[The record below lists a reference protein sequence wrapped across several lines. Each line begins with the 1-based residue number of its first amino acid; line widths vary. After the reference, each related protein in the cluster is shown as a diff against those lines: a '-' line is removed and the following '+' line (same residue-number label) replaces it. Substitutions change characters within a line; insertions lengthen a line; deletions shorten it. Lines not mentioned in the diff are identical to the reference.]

1 MTAAQ
6 TMARPHRRIQPGRV
20 LMYIILILGVIV
32 MLFPF
37 IWMLLCS
44 FKSNIEV
51 IQIPPTFF
59 PKEWVA
65 DGYIR
70 AWERNIVTPYINT
83 AITSVCITV
92 LQLVTASMAAFAFAR
107 LRFPGRNVLFLVVL
121 SMMMVPQNMTM
132 IPKFHIVRAL
142 GGYDKLIG
150 IIMPNF
156 ISINVTFFIRQNF
169 LSFPSELE
177 EAAKIDGCSIPR
189 IFLQILLPLSTS
201 ILTAMGIMVLLWAW
215 NDLLWPTII
224 ITRETNRTLSMF
236 IALCKGQ
243 YITDY
248 GFLMAASALAVVPMI
263 IVYIIFQRAFV
274 DSITMTVSKADAA
287 GRPPKSQSYR
297 SKEERLRPIP
307 RRDGRRRLPVVCVTK
322 KLQLDLPYTFR
333 YAAADGCGAATMGK
347 VDKKAGTATSS
358 ALIFFVNSI

>member
-1 MTAAQ
+1 MEGGEVKMTAAQ

-20 LMYIILILGVIV
+20 LMYTILILGVIV

-59 PKEWVA
+59 PMEWVA

-177 EAAKIDGCSIPR
+177 EAAKIDGCSITR

-274 DSITMTVSKADAA
+274 DSITMTGIK
-287 GRPPKSQSYR
+287 G
-297 SKEERLRPIP
+297 
-307 RRDGRRRLPVVCVTK
+307 
-322 KLQLDLPYTFR
+322 
-333 YAAADGCGAATMGK
+333 
-347 VDKKAGTATSS
+347 
-358 ALIFFVNSI
+358 

>member
-263 IVYIIFQRAFV
+263 IVYIIFKRSFV
-274 DSITMTVSKADAA
+274 DSITMTGIK
-287 GRPPKSQSYR
+287 G
-297 SKEERLRPIP
+297 
-307 RRDGRRRLPVVCVTK
+307 
-322 KLQLDLPYTFR
+322 
-333 YAAADGCGAATMGK
+333 
-347 VDKKAGTATSS
+347 
-358 ALIFFVNSI
+358 

>member
-1 MTAAQ
+1 MEGGEVKMTAAQ

-177 EAAKIDGCSIPR
+177 EAAKIDGAGR
-189 IFLQILLPLSTS
+189 
-201 ILTAMGIMVLLWAW
+201 
-215 NDLLWPTII
+215 
-224 ITRETNRTLSMF
+224 
-236 IALCKGQ
+236 
-243 YITDY
+243 
-248 GFLMAASALAVVPMI
+248 LMAAPS
-263 IVYIIFQRAFV
+263 R
-274 DSITMTVSKADAA
+274 VSFC
-287 GRPPKSQSYR
+287 RSCCRFPP
-297 SKEERLRPIP
+297 
-307 RRDGRRRLPVVCVTK
+307 
-322 KLQLDLPYTFR
+322 PY
-333 YAAADGCGAATMGK
+333 
-347 VDKKAGTATSS
+347 
-358 ALIFFVNSI
+358 

>member
-107 LRFPGRNVLFLVVL
+107 LRF
-121 SMMMVPQNMTM
+121 
-132 IPKFHIVRAL
+132 RAE
-142 GGYDKLIG
+142 
-150 IIMPNF
+150 MCCFWWCCP
-156 ISINVTFFIRQNF
+156 
-169 LSFPSELE
+169 
-177 EAAKIDGCSIPR
+177 
-189 IFLQILLPLSTS
+189 
-201 ILTAMGIMVLLWAW
+201 
-215 NDLLWPTII
+215 
-224 ITRETNRTLSMF
+224 
-236 IALCKGQ
+236 
-243 YITDY
+243 
-248 GFLMAASALAVVPMI
+248 
-263 IVYIIFQRAFV
+263 
-274 DSITMTVSKADAA
+274 
-287 GRPPKSQSYR
+287 
-297 SKEERLRPIP
+297 
-307 RRDGRRRLPVVCVTK
+307 
-322 KLQLDLPYTFR
+322 
-333 YAAADGCGAATMGK
+333 
-347 VDKKAGTATSS
+347 
-358 ALIFFVNSI
+358 

>member
-169 LSFPSELE
+169 LSFPS
-177 EAAKIDGCSIPR
+177 
-189 IFLQILLPLSTS
+189 
-201 ILTAMGIMVLLWAW
+201 
-215 NDLLWPTII
+215 
-224 ITRETNRTLSMF
+224 
-236 IALCKGQ
+236 
-243 YITDY
+243 
-248 GFLMAASALAVVPMI
+248 
-263 IVYIIFQRAFV
+263 
-274 DSITMTVSKADAA
+274 
-287 GRPPKSQSYR
+287 
-297 SKEERLRPIP
+297 
-307 RRDGRRRLPVVCVTK
+307 
-322 KLQLDLPYTFR
+322 
-333 YAAADGCGAATMGK
+333 
-347 VDKKAGTATSS
+347 
-358 ALIFFVNSI
+358 

>member
-1 MTAAQ
+1 MTANAISR
-6 TMARPHRRIQPGRV
+6 TNHKKIQPGRV
-20 LMYIILILGVIV
+20 MLYVVLLLGVV
-32 MLFPF
+32 VTLFPF
-37 IWMLLCS
+37 IWMVLCS
-44 FKSNIEV
+44 FKSNVEV
-51 IQIPPTFF
+51 IQIPPSFL
-59 PKEWVA
+59 PKQWVA

-70 AWERNIVTPYINT
+70 AWERDIVTPYLNT
-83 AITSVCITV
+83 IIVAVSITFF
-92 LQLVTASMAAFAFAR
+92 QLATASMAAYAFAR

-177 EAAKIDGCSIPR
+177 DAAKIDGCSHLR
-189 IFLQILLPLSTS
+189 IFLRILLPLSTS

-224 ITRETNRTLSMF
+224 VTKETNRTLSMF

-243 YITDY
+243 YVTDY
-248 GFLMAASALAVVPMI
+248 GFLMAASSLAIIPMI
-263 IVYIIFQRAFV
+263 IVYGIFQKAFV
-274 DSITMTVSKADAA
+274 SSITMSGIK
-287 GRPPKSQSYR
+287 G
-297 SKEERLRPIP
+297 
-307 RRDGRRRLPVVCVTK
+307 
-322 KLQLDLPYTFR
+322 
-333 YAAADGCGAATMGK
+333 
-347 VDKKAGTATSS
+347 
-358 ALIFFVNSI
+358 